1 MPETPNR
8 AEIARRVEKAE
19 KLLQKGKT
27 ADALA
32 EYLLILE
39 SDAQNDNVRQMAA
52 DLCLSLNK
60 GPQAVRLM
68 GDLFERQVAAADATR
83 ASLTYKKLA
92 RYTNPTWEQKV
103 HFGQL
108 LEHSNKKLAIGTYEN
123 ALEDLR
129 KQGKQEEG
137 LLVLRRIVS
146 LEPSQ
151 SNHLRAAELAAE
163 LGEHVMASQS
173 FLQLAQLAEST
184 GENASPWFE
193 RAYTENPADART
205 ALAYGKSLLSRGE
218 AGAAIFIF
226 EPLVHAGEAN
236 AVDGP
241 AAEAAVE
248 VCSMYAQA
256 LLQANRCLE
265 AEPLIWRM
273 FEQNPARVHQVVS
286 LIGTMID
293 SELDVEAVALA
304 RKLEAFQR
312 RRGERRSFT
321 ATMQELLASHR
332 PSAEMLEFL
341 AELFNASNRETDYAQ
356 ALVKLFDLYCTKHDY
371 QKAGECLD
379 RAAEVDPY
387 EPGHQ
392 KRLDALRGK
401 IDDQR
406 FNVIASRFT
415 TVKQE
420 EQQVKVQEPTLGAAA
435 LQDLMLQAE
444 ILVQYGMRA
453 KAIERLQRIQELFP
467 REEEHNQELQKL
479 YIAAGIEPPHGK
491 SAAAAPAAPATAT
504 TATATPVDQA
514 AAAAAASEAADVSSL
529 ARVAEITRKLYHQGN
544 AEGVLKTTANE
555 IGANWRT
562 ARCIVALRKP
572 GLPPSS
578 VQEYHKE
585 GLIPASSAAL
595 ISLVETLQDLAV
607 ARGTV
612 TIGDA
617 KNAPELINMR
627 SAIEELQIESLLAL
641 PLTEGNSNDNNKD
654 QIGVLILTQNAGR
667 VWQASEVLVIRTL
680 SDQVLIALNNA
691 GLRRLVKNLSVT
703 DEKSGLLKR
712 ASYLDL
718 LQAETRRGLQ
728 QGTAVTVL
736 LMQFG
741 RRGALIKEHGEQ
753 AVSAVMEQIGQLF
766 SANIRTNDLAF
777 RYEATTVA
785 LVLGDTGE
793 KEALLAMEKLRRL
806 LKEVR
811 FPEKS
816 QGVEFSAGLA
826 QAVMRQHFD
835 PVDIVTEVANRADH
849 ALEQAMAQGAG
860 KIVSQTPQFGAAA
873 AVA

>member
-1 MPETPNR
+1 MPENPNR
-8 AEIARRVEKAE
+8 AEVTRRVEKAE

-32 EYLLILE
+32 EYLQILE
-39 SDAQNDNVRQMAA
+39 GDPENDNVRQMAA

-60 GPQAVRLM
+60 GAQAVRLL
-68 GDLFERQVAAADATR
+68 GELFARQVAASDATR

-92 RYTNPTWEQKV
+92 RYANPTWEQKV
-103 HFGQL
+103 RFGQL

-123 ALEDLR
+123 ALEDLQTQGR
-129 KQGKQEEG
+129 KEES
-137 LLVLRRIVS
+137 LLVLRRIES

-151 SNHLRAAELAAE
+151 TNHLRVAELSAE

-173 FLQLAQLAEST
+173 FLQLAELAETS
-184 GENASPWFE
+184 GGNASPWFE
-193 RAYTENPADART
+193 RAYTENPTDSKIAV
-205 ALAYGKSLLSRGE
+205 AYGKSLLLRGE

-226 EPLVHAGEAN
+226 EPLVHSGDESLELR
-236 AVDGP
+236 DL
-241 AAEAAVE
+241 
-248 VCSMYAQA
+248 YAQA
-256 LLQANRCLE
+256 LLSAGRCVE
-265 AEPLIWRM
+265 SEPLIWQI
-273 FEQNPARVHQVVS
+273 FEQNPARMQQVVN
-286 LIGTMID
+286 LIGKMID
-293 SELDVEAVALA
+293 SELDAEAVALA

-312 RRGERRSFT
+312 RRGERRSFIT
-321 ATMQELLASHR
+321 TMQELLASHR
-332 PSAEMLEFL
+332 PSAETLEFL

-356 ALVKLFDLYCTKHDY
+356 ALLKLFDLYCAKHDY

-379 RAAEVDPY
+379 RGAEVDPY

-392 KRLDALRGK
+392 KRLEALRGK

-406 FNVIASRFT
+406 FNAIASRFVA
-415 TVKQE
+415 VKKE
-420 EQQVKVQEPTLGAAA
+420 EQAVKVEEPTLGPAA

-444 ILVQYGMRA
+444 ILVQYGMRS
-453 KAIERLQRIQELFP
+453 KAIERLHRIQELFP
-467 REEEHNQELQKL
+467 REEERNQELQRL
-479 YIAAGIEPPHGK
+479 YIAAGIESQYAK
-491 SAAAAPAAPATAT
+491 SATTAALAAPAVANSDQAAPAAAAP
-504 TATATPVDQA
+504 
-514 AAAAAASEAADVSSL
+514 AASEAADVSSL
-529 ARVAEITRKLYHQGN
+529 AKVAEITRKLYHQGN
-544 AEGVLKTTANE
+544 AEGVLKTAANE
-555 IGANWRT
+555 IGGNWRT
-562 ARCIVALRKP
+562 ARCIAALRKP

-578 VQEYHKE
+578 VQEYHME

-595 ISLVETLQDLAV
+595 VSLVETLQDLAV

-612 TIGDA
+612 TIGEA
-617 KNAPELINMR
+617 GNAPELMGVR
-627 SAIEELQIESLLAL
+627 SSVEELQIESLLAL
-641 PLTEGNSNDNNKD
+641 PLTDGND
-654 QIGVLILTQNAGR
+654 QIGVLVLTQNTGR

-741 RRGALIKEHGEQ
+741 RRSALIKEHGEQ
-753 AVSAVMEQIGQLF
+753 AVTAVMEQIGQLF

-793 KEALLAMEKLRRL
+793 KEALLAVEKLRRL
-806 LKEVR
+806 LGEVR
-811 FPEKS
+811 FPGKD
-816 QGVEFSAGLA
+816 QGIEFSAGLA

-849 ALEQAMAQGAG
+849 ALELAVAQGAG
-860 KIVSQTPQFGAAA
+860 KIVTQAPQFAASA

>member
-1 MPETPNR
+1 MPENPNR
-8 AEIARRVEKAE
+8 VEVARRVEKAE

-32 EYLLILE
+32 EYLQILE
-39 SDAQNDNVRQMAA
+39 GDPQNDNVRQVAA
-52 DLCLSLNK
+52 DLCLSLNR
-60 GPQAVRLM
+60 GAQAVRLL
-68 GDLFERQVAAADATR
+68 GELFERQVAAADATR

-92 RYTNPTWEQKV
+92 RYANPNWDQKV
-103 HFGQL
+103 RFGQL
-108 LEHSNKKLAIGTYEN
+108 LEQSNKKLAVGTYEN
-123 ALEDLR
+123 ALEDLQRQGR
-129 KQGKQEEG
+129 KEEG
-137 LLVLRRIVS
+137 LLVLQRILS

-151 SNHLRAAELAAE
+151 ANHLRMAELSSE
-163 LGEHVMASQS
+163 LGEHAIASQS
-173 FLQLAQLAEST
+173 FLQLAEMAQST
-184 GENASPWFE
+184 GAKASPFFE
-193 RAYTENPADART
+193 RAYTENPADSKIAV
-205 ALAYGKSLLSRGE
+205 AYGKSLLAQGE

-226 EPLVHAGEAN
+226 EPLIQAGDESPELR
-236 AVDGP
+236 DLY
-241 AAEAAVE
+241 AEALLSADRCVE
-248 VCSMYAQA
+248 C
-256 LLQANRCLE
+256 
-265 AEPLIWRM
+265 EPLIWQM
-273 FEQNPARVHQVVS
+273 FEQNPARMHEVVS
-286 LIGTMID
+286 LIGKMID
-293 SELDVEAVALA
+293 SALDAEAVTLA
-304 RKLEAFQR
+304 RKLEVFQR
-312 RRGERRSFT
+312 RRGERRSFL
-321 ATMQELLASHR
+321 ATMQELLAAHR
-332 PSAEMLEFL
+332 PSIEMLEFL
-341 AELFNASNRETDYAQ
+341 AELFNASNRETDYAH
-356 ALVKLFDLYCTKHDY
+356 ALLKLFDLCCAKPDY
-371 QKAGECLD
+371 EKAAECLD

-392 KRLDALRGK
+392 KRLEALRGK
-401 IDDQR
+401 IADKR
-406 FNVIASRFT
+406 FNVIASRFA

-420 EQQVKVQEPTLGAAA
+420 REERAAKVEEPTLGAAA

-444 ILVQYGMRA
+444 ILVQYGMRS

-467 REEEHNQELQKL
+467 REEERNHDLQKL
-479 YIAAGIEPPHGK
+479 YMAAGIEPQYSKP
-491 SAAAAPAAPATAT
+491 ATPAAPAAPPVASSDLAATAVT
-504 TATATPVDQA
+504 
-514 AAAAAASEAADVSSL
+514 AAASEAADVSSL

-544 AEGVLKTTANE
+544 AEGVLKTAASE

-562 ARCIVALRKP
+562 ARCIAALRKP

-578 VQEYHKE
+578 VQEYHTD
-585 GLIPASSAAL
+585 GLIPASSASL
-595 ISLVETLQDLAV
+595 VSLVETLQDLAV

-612 TIGDA
+612 TMGDA
-617 KNAPELINMR
+617 RNAPELIGVR
-627 SAIEELQIESLLAL
+627 SAVEELQIQSLLAL
-641 PLTEGNSNDNNKD
+641 PLTEGND

-753 AVSAVMEQIGQLF
+753 AVTAVMEQIGQLF

-806 LKEVR
+806 LGEVR
-811 FPEKS
+811 FPGND

-849 ALEQAMAQGAG
+849 ALELAMAQGAG
-860 KIVSQTPQFGAAA
+860 KIVSLAAQFAASA

>member
-1 MPETPNR
+1 MPENPNR
-8 AEIARRVEKAE
+8 VEISRRVEKAE

-32 EYLLILE
+32 EYLQILE
-39 SDAQNDNVRQMAA
+39 SDRENDNVRQMAA
-52 DLCLSLNK
+52 ELCLSLNK
-60 GPQAVRLM
+60 GAQAVRLL
-68 GDLFERQVAAADATR
+68 GELFERQVAAADATR

-92 RYTNPTWEQKV
+92 RYASPTWEQKV
-103 HFGQL
+103 RFGQL

-123 ALEDLR
+123 ALEDLQR
-129 KQGKQEEG
+129 QGKKEEG

-151 SNHLRAAELAAE
+151 PNHLRVAELAAE
-163 LGEHVMASQS
+163 LGEHVMAAQS
-173 FLQLAQLAEST
+173 FLQLAELAET
-184 GENASPWFE
+184 AGGNASPWFE
-193 RAYTENPADART
+193 RAYTEDPTESKIAV
-205 ALAYGKSLLSRGE
+205 AYGKSLLSRGE
-218 AGAAIFIF
+218 SGAAIFIF
-226 EPLVHAGEAN
+226 EPLVQAGDASLELR
-236 AVDGP
+236 DL
-241 AAEAAVE
+241 
-248 VCSMYAQA
+248 YAQA
-256 LLQANRCLE
+256 LLAADRCVDS
-265 AEPLIWRM
+265 EPLIWQM
-273 FEQNPARVHQVVS
+273 FEQNPARMHQVVN
-286 LIGTMID
+286 LIGKMID

-304 RKLEAFQR
+304 RKLEVFQR
-312 RRGERRSFT
+312 RRGERRSFIT
-321 ATMQELLASHR
+321 TMQELLASHR

-356 ALVKLFDLYCTKHDY
+356 ALLKLFDLYCTKHDY
-371 QKAGECLD
+371 QRAGECLD

-392 KRLDALRGK
+392 KRLEGLRGK

-406 FNVIASRFT
+406 FNVIASRFAA
-415 TVKQE
+415 TVKKE
-420 EQQVKVQEPTLGAAA
+420 EQEIKVQEPTLGAAA

-444 ILVQYGMRA
+444 ILVQYGMRS

-467 REEEHNQELQKL
+467 GEEERNQELQRL
-479 YIAAGIEPPHGK
+479 YIAAGIEPQYAKPVTP
-491 SAAAAPAAPATAT
+491 AAPAAPAASG
-504 TATATPVDQA
+504 DQA
-514 AAAAAASEAADVSSL
+514 ALAATAAASQAADVSSL

-544 AEGVLKTTANE
+544 AEGVLKTAANE

-562 ARCIVALRKP
+562 ARCIAALRKP

-578 VQEYHKE
+578 VQEYHME

-595 ISLVETLQDLAV
+595 VSLVETLQDLAV

-612 TIGDA
+612 TVGDA
-617 KNAPELINMR
+617 RNAAELMGVR
-627 SAIEELQIESLLAL
+627 SAVEELQIESLLAL
-641 PLTEGNSNDNNKD
+641 PLTEGND
-654 QIGVLILTQNAGR
+654 QIGVLILTQNVAR

-718 LQAETRRGLQ
+718 LQAEIRRGLQ

-741 RRGALIKEHGEQ
+741 RRNALIREYGEQ
-753 AVSAVMEQIGQLF
+753 AVTAVMEQIGQLF

-793 KEALLAMEKLRRL
+793 KEALLAVGKLQRL
-806 LKEVR
+806 LAEVR
-811 FPEKS
+811 FPGKDK
-816 QGVEFSAGLA
+816 GVEFSAGLA

-849 ALEQAMAQGAG
+849 ALELAVAQGAG
-860 KIVSQTPQFGAAA
+860 EIVSQAAQLAASA

>member
-1 MPETPNR
+1 MPENPNR

-32 EYLLILE
+32 EYLQILE
-39 SDAQNDNVRQMAA
+39 SDPQNDNVRQMAA

-60 GPQAVRLM
+60 GAQAVRLL
-68 GDLFERQVAAADATR
+68 GELFERQVAATDATR

-92 RYTNPTWEQKV
+92 RYANPTWEQKV
-103 HFGQL
+103 RFGQL

-123 ALEDLR
+123 ALEDLQR
-129 KQGKQEEG
+129 QGQKEEG

-151 SNHLRAAELAAE
+151 TNHLRVAELSAE
-163 LGEHVMASQS
+163 LGEHAMASQS
-173 FLQLAQLAEST
+173 FLQLAELAET
-184 GENASPWFE
+184 PGGNASPWFE
-193 RAYTENPADART
+193 RAYTENPADSKVAV
-205 ALAYGKSLLSRGE
+205 AYGKSLLSRGE

-226 EPLVHAGEAN
+226 EPLVHAGDASLELR
-236 AVDGP
+236 DL
-241 AAEAAVE
+241 
-248 VCSMYAQA
+248 YAQA
-256 LLQANRCLE
+256 LLSADRCVDS
-265 AEPLIWRM
+265 EPLIWQI
-273 FEQNPARVHQVVS
+273 FEQNPARMHQVVN
-286 LIGTMID
+286 LIGKMID
-293 SELDVEAVALA
+293 SELDAEAVALA

-312 RRGERRSFT
+312 RRGERRSFI

-332 PSAEMLEFL
+332 PSAETLEFL
-341 AELFNASNRETDYAQ
+341 AEMFNASNRETDYAQ
-356 ALVKLFDLYCTKHDY
+356 ALLKLFDLYCAKHDY

-379 RAAEVDPY
+379 RGAEVDPY

-392 KRLDALRGK
+392 KRLEALRGK

-406 FNVIASRFT
+406 FNVIASRFAA
-415 TVKQE
+415 VKKE
-420 EQQVKVQEPTLGAAA
+420 EHAVKVEEPTLGAAA

-444 ILVQYGMRA
+444 ILVQYGMRS

-467 REEEHNQELQKL
+467 REEERNQELQRL
-479 YIAAGIEPPHGK
+479 YIAAGIAPQYAN
-491 SAAAAPAAPATAT
+491 SATTAAPAAASG
-504 TATATPVDQA
+504 DQA
-514 AAAAAASEAADVSSL
+514 APAAATAAAGEVADVSSL

-544 AEGVLKTTANE
+544 AEGVLKTAANE

-562 ARCIVALRKP
+562 ARCLAALRKP

-578 VQEYHKE
+578 VQEYHRD

-595 ISLVETLQDLAV
+595 VSLVETLQDLAV

-612 TIGDA
+612 TMNDA
-617 KNAPELINMR
+617 RNAPELMGVR
-627 SAIEELQIESLLAL
+627 SAVEELQIESLLAL
-641 PLTEGNSNDNNKD
+641 PLTEGND
-654 QIGVLILTQNAGR
+654 QIGVLILTQNTGR

-741 RRGALIKEHGEQ
+741 RRGALIKEYGEQ
-753 AVSAVMEQIGQLF
+753 AVTAVMEQIGQLF
-766 SANIRTNDLAF
+766 SANIRSNDLAF

-793 KEALLAMEKLRRL
+793 KEALLAVEKLRRL
-806 LKEVR
+806 LAEVR
-811 FPEKS
+811 FPGKDK
-816 QGVEFSAGLA
+816 GVEFSAGLA

-849 ALEQAMAQGAG
+849 ALELAVAQGAG
-860 KIVSQTPQFGAAA
+860 KIVSQTPQFAASA

>member
-1 MPETPNR
+1 MPENPNR
-8 AEIARRVEKAE
+8 VEVARRVEKAE

-32 EYLLILE
+32 EYLQILE
-39 SDAQNDNVRQMAA
+39 GDPQNDNVRQVAA
-52 DLCLSLNK
+52 DLCLSLNR
-60 GPQAVRLM
+60 GAQAVRLL
-68 GDLFERQVAAADATR
+68 GELFERQVAAADATR

-92 RYTNPTWEQKV
+92 RYANPNWDQKV
-103 HFGQL
+103 RFGQL
-108 LEHSNKKLAIGTYEN
+108 LEQSNKKLAVGTYEN
-123 ALEDLR
+123 ALEDLQRQGR
-129 KQGKQEEG
+129 KEEG
-137 LLVLRRIVS
+137 MLVLQRILS

-151 SNHLRAAELAAE
+151 ANHLRMAELSSE
-163 LGEHVMASQS
+163 LGEHAIASQS
-173 FLQLAQLAEST
+173 FLQLAEMAQSA
-184 GENASPWFE
+184 GAKASPFFE
-193 RAYTENPADART
+193 RAYTENPADSKIAV
-205 ALAYGKSLLSRGE
+205 AYGKSLLAQGE

-226 EPLVHAGEAN
+226 EPLIQAGDESPELR
-236 AVDGP
+236 DLY
-241 AAEAAVE
+241 AEALLSADRCVE
-248 VCSMYAQA
+248 C
-256 LLQANRCLE
+256 
-265 AEPLIWRM
+265 EPLIWQM
-273 FEQNPARVHQVVS
+273 FEQNPARMHEVVS
-286 LIGTMID
+286 LIGKMID
-293 SELDVEAVALA
+293 SALDAEAVTLA
-304 RKLEAFQR
+304 RKLEVFQR
-312 RRGERRSFT
+312 RRGERRSFL
-321 ATMQELLASHR
+321 ATMQELLAAHR
-332 PSAEMLEFL
+332 PSIEMLEFL
-341 AELFNASNRETDYAQ
+341 AELFNASNRETDYAH
-356 ALVKLFDLYCTKHDY
+356 ALLKLFDLCCAKPDY
-371 QKAGECLD
+371 EKAAECLD

-392 KRLDALRGK
+392 KRLEALRGK
-401 IDDQR
+401 IADKR
-406 FNVIASRFT
+406 FNVIASRFA

-420 EQQVKVQEPTLGAAA
+420 REEQAAKVEEPTLGAAA

-444 ILVQYGMRA
+444 ILVQYGMRS

-467 REEEHNQELQKL
+467 REEERNHDLQKL
-479 YIAAGIEPPHGK
+479 YMAAGIEPQYSK
-491 SAAAAPAAPATAT
+491 PATPSAPSAPPVASSDLA
-504 TATATPVDQA
+504 ATAVT
-514 AAAAAASEAADVSSL
+514 AAASEAVDVSSL

-544 AEGVLKTTANE
+544 AEGVLKTAASE

-562 ARCIVALRKP
+562 ARCIAALRKP

-578 VQEYHKE
+578 VQEYHTD
-585 GLIPASSAAL
+585 GLIPASSASL
-595 ISLVETLQDLAV
+595 VSLVETLQDLAV

-612 TIGDA
+612 TMGDA
-617 KNAPELINMR
+617 RNAPELIGVR
-627 SAIEELQIESLLAL
+627 SAVEELQIQSLLAL
-641 PLTEGNSNDNNKD
+641 PLTEGND

-753 AVSAVMEQIGQLF
+753 AVTAVMEQIGQLF

-793 KEALLAMEKLRRL
+793 KEALLALEKLRRL
-806 LKEVR
+806 LGEVR
-811 FPEKS
+811 FPGND

-849 ALEQAMAQGAG
+849 ALELAMAQGAG
-860 KIVSQTPQFGAAA
+860 KIVSLAAQFAASA